1 MTTSGRAE
9 SRSRDPGPARP
20 SSRLHAPPPPFPAE
34 APAAG
39 GVGTHSWL
47 CSVLSGPQPAPHP
60 AWLVLSPVGEATR
73 RAAPG
78 RRRGTGDRDPTPT
91 PLGLQSALP
100 EATWLRPGLQ
110 RPPSFRPFVCP
121 APLWTCLGTPG
132 PPVSPYLAV
141 LAEPGGRAL
150 RLRLRPGPAPL
161 GSGPA
166 SASWSQAR
174 ASLRLPPGGISP
186 AKGPSGGIWR
196 GTHDPGGRP
205 AAPPASLLGPGSPNS
220 VPPRPQDAKG
230 SQTIPRPPLHQP
242 RESEPHARLQ
252 TLPPGPLFTC
262 TGNGSVSPSRGP

>member
-20 SSRLHAPPPPFPAE
+20 CSRLRAPHLSCRGSSCGRAV
-34 APAAG
+34 G
-39 GVGTHSWL
+39 GGGTHSWL

-73 RAAPG
+73 RAARG

-91 PLGLQSALP
+91 PLGLQSTLP
-100 EATWLRPGLQ
+100 EAMWLRPRLQ
-110 RPPSFRPFVCP
+110 RPLSLRPSVCP
-121 APLWTCLGTPG
+121 SPLWTCLGTPG
-132 PPVSPYLAV
+132 PPVPPYLAV

-174 ASLRLPPGGISP
+174 ASLCLPPGGISP
-186 AKGPSGGIWR
+186 AKGPSSGPWR

-205 AAPPASLLGPGSPNS
+205 AAPPPSLLGPGSPDS
-220 VPPRPQDAKG
+220 VPPRPQDARG
-230 SQTIPRPPLHQP
+230 VPDHPPASP
-242 RESEPHARLQ
+242 
-252 TLPPGPLFTC
+252 LPASG
-262 TGNGSVSPSRGP
+262 V